1 VNLYRPIRLERA
13 IDAAGMSKREFSK
26 ATSYCPQTI
35 VNWTIEGG
43 QTPKASALA
52 EVCLVLAKNDRELAA
67 KWVAY
72 ILGLG
77 RKPGPS

>member
-1 VNLYRPIRLERA
+1 VSLYHPHRLERA
-13 IDAAGMSKREFSK
+13 IASTKQSKREF
-26 ATSYCPQTI
+26 ALLVSYCPQTI
-35 VNWTIEGG
+35 VNWTAEGG

-52 EVCLVLAKNDRELAA
+52 EVCMVLANNDRELAA

-77 RKPGPS
+77 RKPVSS